1 MLVLA
6 YMRLGGSV
14 KNIAGHLHTLERSVI
29 SLDRIQQ
36 LLNIPTEA
44 ESALARNAR
53 DSAHEVAR
61 RDAAAAGAPAVDF
74 GERVARDEA
83 AENLDLSG
91 LDSSSRS
98 LSAAPKID
106 REALRRDIHNNTA
119 KGGGGTGSSSTK
131 VMPLAAGAGAAKE
144 NAGDGAADGA
154 PMAGAGAG
162 ASSAIL
168 EDAIVLHR
176 VRFVEKEVGAA
187 RDKGGAAGGVSV
199 FTDVAA
205 LDRQEADEQGI
216 EATSTL
222 GRGAWQRR
230 RPNRP
235 GDRSVWAVTKRSSS
249 SVCVDCRSSQVPRRS
264 TRDDTIEDDPRHTR
278 ARPHPPPSLGK
289 WDWARTPGD
298 GYILVVKRR
307 GPYVPRHL

>member
-74 GERVARDEA
+74 GERVARDEE
-83 AENLDLSG
+83 AEALALSG
-91 LDSSSRS
+91 LDSASLRS

-106 REALRRDIHNNTA
+106 REALRRESHNNTA
-119 KGGGGTGSSSTK
+119 KGGGGTGGSSTK
-131 VMPLAAGAGAAKE
+131 VLPLAGGAGAAKE
-144 NAGDGAADGA
+144 NTGDGAADGA
-154 PMAGAGAG
+154 PMAGAAGAG

-187 RDKGGAAGGVSV
+187 RDKGGDTGGFSV

-235 GDRSVWAVTKRSSS
+235 GDRSVWTVTKRSSS

-264 TRDDTIEDDPRHTR
+264 TRDDTEDDPRHTR
-278 ARPHPPPSLGK
+278 ARPPTHP
-289 WDWARTPGD
+289 
-298 GYILVVKRR
+298 
-307 GPYVPRHL
+307 HL